1 MVKRSAPERHHCD
14 QARLMISEI
23 WIWPIMI
30 VSGVI
35 GWYLAEIKYHL
46 SIKIRI
52 KRNKIDK

>member
-1 MVKRSAPERHHCD
+1 
-14 QARLMISEI
+14 MISEI